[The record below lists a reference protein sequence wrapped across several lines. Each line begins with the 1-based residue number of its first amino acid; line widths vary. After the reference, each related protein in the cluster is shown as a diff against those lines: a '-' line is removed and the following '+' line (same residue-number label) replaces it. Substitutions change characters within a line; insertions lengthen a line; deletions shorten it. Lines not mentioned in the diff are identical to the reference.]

1 MLTSERTHKEAD
13 RLMDELIALK
23 KQEVCH
29 VTRYRAL
36 EAIRDFNAQTGFNRL
51 YNLRA
56 GKKSGPRNSLRAIVK
71 RDPQLF
77 SELFPVLLTTPDVA
91 SALYPGVHGFFDLVL
106 FDEASQV
113 RVEESMAASMKG
125 KRMLVAGDQ
134 HQMPPS
140 SYFRSEV
147 EEDLDEG
154 EVLTDDT
161 LLNQDVQVE
170 SLLDYAIRR
179 NDLSESFLD
188 FHYRSQ
194 HRSDSI
200 QQRGLYGRLVP
211 APHCAS
217 LPTRFC
223 FTMCKVNTA
232 RAEMLRRRKPWSS
245 VSGNWEWML

>member
-1 MLTSERTHKEAD
+1 
-13 RLMDELIALK
+13 
-23 KQEVCH
+23 
-29 VTRYRAL
+29 
-36 EAIRDFNAQTGFNRL
+36 
-51 YNLRA
+51 
-56 GKKSGPRNSLRAIVK
+56 
-71 RDPQLF
+71 
-77 SELFPVLLTTPDVA
+77 
-91 SALYPGVHGFFDLVL
+91 
-106 FDEASQV
+106 
-113 RVEESMAASMKG
+113 
-125 KRMLVAGDQ
+125 MLVAGDQ

-194 HRSDSI
+194 HPDLILFSNAAF
-200 QQRGLYGRLVP
+200 YGRLVP

-217 LPTRFC
+217 LPNPILFP
-223 FTMCKVNTA
+223 MCKQ
-232 RAEMLRRRKPWSS
+232 R
-245 VSGNWEWML
+245 